1 MNKEVI
7 TLMDKIKIATELY
20 NTSKDYLELLKVSP
34 KLKQTFNKQVIDE
47 QISLNEAELKKLAD
61 SLQDKPKSKE

>member
-1 MNKEVI
+1 MDKEVI

-34 KLKQTFNKQVIDE
+34 KMKQTFNKQVIDE
-47 QISLNEAELKKLAD
+47 QIALNEAELKKLAD